1 MELSAMKLLT
11 ETILNHIKIVC
22 ATGCLALLANSCAYM
37 AREMVAPKSCKKC
50 NVYDEQGN
58 VVWTED
64 DCGGGVHNM
73 VLRGKAAAY
82 DLGCN
87 HVLKCQTYKAEVEQ

>member
-1 MELSAMKLLT
+1 MKYFQIFFAIGYMVLF
-11 ETILNHIKIVC
+11 
-22 ATGCLALLANSCAYM
+22 GSSCAYM
-37 AREMVAPKSCKKC
+37 AREVVAPNTCKRC

-58 VVWTED
+58 VVWSED

-87 HVLKCQTYKAEVEQ
+87 HVLKCQSYKAEKEQ